1 MGCDLAPLHYLR
13 RWKSLNQMTSNSGA
27 PDYGA
32 SGGNTIKSVSMF
44 TNLMAQSS
52 KFVMEGVKNLVVKR
66 HNLPVTKIVEELME
80 VSITSKVAQVKLFV
94 RTINWY
100 KIYSH
105 LANFKVKQGQY
116 QEDYS
121 YFDPKILRGQ
131 DNIPRAKNP
140 FQVSYC

>member
-32 SGGNTIKSVSMF
+32 SGGGTIKSVSMF

-52 KFVMEGVKNLVVKR
+52 KFVMEDLVVKR

-80 VSITSKVAQVKLFV
+80 VSNFSK
-94 RTINWY
+94 
-100 KIYSH
+100 
-105 LANFKVKQGQY
+105 LA
-116 QEDYS
+116 
-121 YFDPKILRGQ
+121 
-131 DNIPRAKNP
+131 
-140 FQVSYC
+140 

>member
-32 SGGNTIKSVSMF
+32 SGGGTIKSVSMF

-80 VSITSKVAQVKLFV
+80 VSIISKLAQSKFWVESL
-94 RTINWY
+94 I
-100 KIYSH
+100 
-105 LANFKVKQGQY
+105 
-116 QEDYS
+116 DYE
-121 YFDPKILRGQ
+121 FIHIWFILR
-131 DNIPRAKNP
+131 
-140 FQVSYC
+140 